1 MTDKLTGGNTVEKN
15 GVIQATLSGSESI
28 ARAVIDA
35 GARVATSYPG
45 GPITTIVEKLIELAP
60 SCDLYVEWSNC
71 EKVAFEVALGCSLAG
86 RRSVIAAKHV
96 GINHILDPLMTVNL
110 TGSGGGMVIL
120 AGDDPGSYGSQNEQ
134 DSRILGAFAEIPILE
149 PATPE
154 QGYRMTRQAFRLS
167 EACRLPV
174 MVRFVADYTADT
186 AAVAPEPRAPV
197 ARAEFNREVRWSA
210 LPALVVDDHAA
221 LHRKLKQITKIFDQ
235 PPYRAF
241 NRSDDGGNRGII
253 AAGHMA
259 AGLRQYAPHS
269 DLSVF
274 ELGTLF
280 PLPEEQITA
289 FLTGVDRVYVL
300 EEVEPFIENQVRSLA
315 QRQGLTVKIY
325 GKTTGHVPWEGDVNL
340 EKIARVLTEEL
351 GQAVSATPAPA
362 RTYPSRQPFGDGC
375 SYAPFFKTLQQL
387 IAEKQIPKPIVVGET
402 GCLVRLNNPPFEMLD
417 VKYSMG
423 SSIGLACGLWRSGVA
438 DKILAVAG
446 DSVFFHTA
454 INGLVNAAHHQADIV
469 VAIMDNETVALTGF
483 QNRTGAGTTAMGE
496 QVRPIYPEKVAEAMG
511 IDNVYTLDAFDE
523 TAIRKTLQEVFTRQG
538 LSFLVV
544 RGRCPFIETRKCRA
558 AGDPSSLSEL
568 RRGKQ
573 STEDGGPEI
582 R

>member
-1 MTDKLTGGNTVEKN
+1 MTDKPSYGSSIGKN
-15 GVIQATLSGSESI
+15 GDVPTTLSGSESI

-35 GARVATSYPG
+35 GARVAASYPG
-45 GPITTIVEKLIELAP
+45 GPITQIVEKMIELAAAG
-60 SCDLYVEWSNC
+60 DLYVEWSNC

-110 TGSGGGMVIL
+110 TGSGAGLVIL

-134 DSRILGAFAEIPILE
+134 DSRFLGAYAEIPVLE

-174 MVRFVADYTADT
+174 MIRFVADYTADT
-186 AAVAPEPRAPV
+186 APVTTEPRAFS
-197 ARAEFNREVRWSA
+197 ARAEFSREFRWSA
-210 LPALVVDDHAA
+210 LPALVIDDHAA
-221 LHRKLKQITKIFDQ
+221 LHEKLNRITKLFDQ
-235 PPYRAF
+235 PAYRAF
-241 NRSDDGGNRGII
+241 NHWDADGTDGII

-259 AGLRQYAPHS
+259 ARLRLYAPHS
-269 DLSVF
+269 NLSIF

-280 PLPEEQITA
+280 PLPEEQIAA
-289 FLTGVDRVYVL
+289 FLEGLDRVYIL
-300 EEVEPFIENQVRSLA
+300 EEVEPFIENQIRSLA
-315 QRQGLTVKIY
+315 QRLGLRLKIF
-325 GKTTGHVPWEGDVNL
+325 GKTSGHVPWEGDIHPA
-340 EKIARVLTEEL
+340 KIGRMLTDEL
-351 GQAVSATPAPA
+351 GQSLNVPPAPA

-375 SYAPFFKTLQQL
+375 SYTPFFSALQQL
-387 IAEKQIPKPIVVGET
+387 IIEEQIPKPIVVGET
-402 GCLVRLNNPPFEMLD
+402 GCLVRLHNPPFEMLD

-423 SSIGLACGLWRSGVA
+423 SSIGLACGLWRSGVE

-483 QNRTGAGTTAMGE
+483 QNRTGTGTTAMGE

-511 IDNVYTLDAFDE
+511 IENVYTLDAFDE
-523 TAIRKTLQEVFTRQG
+523 TAIQKTLKAVFSRKG
-538 LSFLVV
+538 LSLLVV
-544 RGRCPFIETRKCRA
+544 RGRCPYIETKKCLA
-558 AGDPSSLSEL
+558 T
-568 RRGKQ
+568 GKH
-573 STEDGGPEI
+573 
-582 R
+582 

>member
-1 MTDKLTGGNTVEKN
+1 MIDMEKAKPPIEKN
-15 GVIQATLSGSESI
+15 GVTQTTLSGSESI

-45 GPITTIVEKLIELAP
+45 GPITTIVEKLIDLAA
-60 SCDLYVEWSNC
+60 SGDLYVEWSNC

-110 TGSGGGMVIL
+110 TGCGGGMVIL

-149 PATPE
+149 PATPA

-167 EACRLPV
+167 EDCRLPV

-186 AAVAPEPRAPV
+186 GPVATQNRAPST
-197 ARAEFNREVRWSA
+197 RAEFSREFRWSA
-210 LPALVVDDHAA
+210 LPARVVEDHAA
-221 LHRKLKQITKIFDQ
+221 LHQKLKQIAKTFDHA
-235 PPYRAF
+235 PYRAF
-241 NRSDDGGNRGII
+241 NHSDISGSKGII

-259 AGLRQYAPHS
+259 TGLRQFAPHS

-289 FLTGVDRVYVL
+289 FLKGVDSVYVL

-315 QRQGLTVKIY
+315 QRQGLKVKIY
-325 GKTTGHVPWEGDVNL
+325 GKTTGHVPWEGDVNPA
-340 EKIARVLTEEL
+340 KMARVLTEEL
-351 GQAVSATPAPA
+351 GQSVSATPAPA

-375 SYAPFFKTLQQL
+375 SYSPFFKTLQQL
-387 IAEKQIPKPIVVGET
+387 IAEELIAKPIVIGET

-423 SSIGLACGLWRSGVA
+423 SSIGLACGLWRSGVE

-496 QVRPIYPEKVAEAMG
+496 QVRQIYPEKVAAAMG

-523 TAIRKTLQEVFTRQG
+523 TAIRKTLQEVFSRKG

-544 RGRCPFIETRKCRA
+544 RGRCPFIESKRCHATA
-558 AGDPSSLSEL
+558 EL
-568 RRGKQ
+568 L
-573 STEDGGPEI
+573 E
-582 R
+582 

>member
-1 MTDKLTGGNTVEKN
+1 MTDKSSAGSSIETKADGRT
-15 GVIQATLSGSESI
+15 TLSGSESI

-35 GARVATSYPG
+35 GVRVATSYPG

-60 SCDLYVEWSNC
+60 SSDLYVEWSNC

-110 TGSGGGMVIL
+110 TGSGAGLVIL

-149 PATPE
+149 PATPD

-174 MVRFVADYTADT
+174 MVRFVADYTTDRAD
-186 AAVAPEPRAPV
+186 VAREPRAP
-197 ARAEFNREVRWSA
+197 ASRAEFNRDRRWSA

-221 LHRKLKQITKIFDQ
+221 LHQKLKQLARSFDQ
-235 PPYRAF
+235 QPYRGF
-241 NRSDDGGNRGII
+241 NCGAAAGSRGII
-253 AAGHMA
+253 AAGHLA
-259 AGLRQYAPHS
+259 ARLRQYAPHS

-289 FLTGVDRVYVL
+289 FLTGVERVYVL
-300 EEVEPFIENQVRSLA
+300 EEVEPFVENQVRSLV
-315 QRQGLTVKIY
+315 QRRGLKIKIF
-325 GKTTGHVPWEGDVNL
+325 GKTTGHVPWEGDLNQ
-340 EKIARVLTEEL
+340 EKIARVLNQEL
-351 GQAVSATPAPA
+351 GQAVRPTPIPA

-423 SSIGLACGLWRSGVA
+423 SSIGLACGLRRSGVA

-454 INGLVNAAHHQADIV
+454 INGLVNAAHHQVDIV

-496 QVRPIYPEKVAEAMG
+496 AVRPIYPEKVAEAMG
-511 IDNVYTLDAFDE
+511 IDHVHTLDAFDE
-523 TAIRKTLQEVFTRQG
+523 TAIRKTLPEVFARQG
-538 LSFLVV
+538 LSLLVV
-544 RGRCPFIETRKCRA
+544 RGRCPFIETRRCVA
-558 AGDPSSLSEL
+558 TEI
-568 RRGKQ
+568 RGQK
-573 STEDGGPEI
+573 TED
-582 R
+582 

>member
-1 MTDKLTGGNTVEKN
+1 MTDKPSDGSSN
-15 GVIQATLSGSESI
+15 GKIGDVPTTLSGSESI

-35 GARVATSYPG
+35 GARVAASYPG
-45 GPITTIVEKLIELAP
+45 GPITQIVEKMIELAAA
-60 SCDLYVEWSNC
+60 SDLYVEWSNC

-110 TGSGGGMVIL
+110 TGSGAGLVIL

-134 DSRILGAFAEIPILE
+134 DSRLLGAFAEIPVLE

-186 AAVAPEPRAPV
+186 APV
-197 ARAEFNREVRWSA
+197 ATELRASSNRAEFNRGLRWSA

-221 LHRKLKQITKIFDQ
+221 LHKKLKRITKLFEQ
-235 PPYRAF
+235 PAYRAF
-241 NRSDDGGNRGII
+241 NHSDADGTKGII

-259 AGLRQYAPHS
+259 ARLRLYAPHS
-269 DLSVF
+269 ELSIF

-280 PLPEEQITA
+280 PLPEEQIAA
-289 FLTGVDRVYVL
+289 FLKGLDRVYVL

-315 QRQGLTVKIY
+315 QRLGLRLKIY
-325 GKTTGHVPWEGDVNL
+325 GKTTGHVPWEGDIHPA
-340 EKIARVLTEEL
+340 KIGRMLTEEF
-351 GQAVSATPAPA
+351 GQSLNVPPAPA

-375 SYAPFFKTLQQL
+375 SYTPFFSALQQL
-387 IAEKQIPKPIVVGET
+387 IIEEQIPKPIVVGET

-423 SSIGLACGLWRSGVA
+423 SSIGLACGLWRSGVE

-483 QNRTGAGTTAMGE
+483 QDRTGAGSTAMGE
-496 QVRPIYPEKVAEAMG
+496 QVQPIYPEKVAEAMG
-511 IDNVYTLDAFDE
+511 IENVYTLDAFDE
-523 TAIRKTLQEVFTRQG
+523 TAIRETLKAVFSRKG

-544 RGRCPFIETRKCRA
+544 RGRCPFIETRRCVA
-558 AGDPSSLSEL
+558 
-568 RRGKQ
+568 
-573 STEDGGPEI
+573 TEPHE
-582 R
+582 

>member
-1 MTDKLTGGNTVEKN
+1 
-15 GVIQATLSGSESI
+15 
-28 ARAVIDA
+28 VIDA

-45 GPITTIVEKLIELAP
+45 GPITQIVEKMIEFAAAG
-60 SCDLYVEWSNC
+60 DFYVEWSNC

-110 TGSGGGMVIL
+110 TGSGAGLVIL

-134 DSRILGAFAEIPILE
+134 DSRLLGAFAEIPVLE

-186 AAVAPEPRAPV
+186 APVATEPRASSN
-197 ARAEFNREVRWSA
+197 RAEFSRELRWSA

-221 LHRKLKQITKIFDQ
+221 LHEKLKRITKLFDQ
-235 PPYRAF
+235 PAYRAF
-241 NRSDDGGNRGII
+241 NHCDADGPKGII

-259 AGLRQYAPHS
+259 VRLRLYAPHS
-269 DLSVF
+269 ELSIF

-280 PLPEEQITA
+280 PLPEEQIAA
-289 FLTGVDRVYVL
+289 FLKGLDRVYIL
-300 EEVEPFIENQVRSLA
+300 EEVEPFIENQIRSLA
-315 QRQGLTVKIY
+315 QRLGLRLKIF
-325 GKTTGHVPWEGDVNL
+325 GKTTGHVPWEGDIHPA
-340 EKIARVLTEEL
+340 KIGRMLTEEL
-351 GQAVSATPAPA
+351 GQSLNVPPAPA

-375 SYAPFFKTLQQL
+375 SYTPFFSALQQL
-387 IAEKQIPKPIVVGET
+387 IIEEQIRKPIVVGET

-423 SSIGLACGLWRSGVA
+423 SSIGLACGLWRSGVE
-438 DKILAVAG
+438 DKILAVTG

-511 IDNVYTLDAFDE
+511 IENVYTLDAFDE
-523 TAIRKTLQEVFTRQG
+523 TAIRKTLKVVFSRKG

-544 RGRCPFIETRKCRA
+544 RGRCPFIETRRCA
-558 AGDPSSLSEL
+558 ATEPHEL
-568 RRGKQ
+568 
-573 STEDGGPEI
+573 
-582 R
+582 